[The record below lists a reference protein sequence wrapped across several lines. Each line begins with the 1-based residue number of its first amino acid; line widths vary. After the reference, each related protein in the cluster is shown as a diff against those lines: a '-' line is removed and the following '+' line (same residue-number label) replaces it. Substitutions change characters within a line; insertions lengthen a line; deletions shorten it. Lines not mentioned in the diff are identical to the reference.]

1 MLHLAKRAALAVA
14 VAVALLLGGASSAL
28 AGAPFHGVPVVSS
41 ASATTIATG
50 TAVANLPI
58 AIGDVGSM
66 GGLTPDA
73 WGLPY
78 RGKSAA
84 MGLFMASAGVV
95 MRMLVNVVVIYAIYT
110 YWMGDEDSPGRGGK
124 GGFGA

>member
-1 MLHLAKRAALAVA
+1 MKRAALAFA

-28 AGAPFHGVPVVSS
+28 AGARAAAAHHGPVVAS
-41 ASATTIATG
+41 ASANLPIATG

-78 RGKSAA
+78 RGDSAA

-95 MRMLVNVVVIYAIYT
+95 LRMLVNVVVIYAIYT
-110 YWMGDEDSPGRGGK
+110 YWMGDDDSPGRGGK
-124 GGFGA
+124 GRFGA